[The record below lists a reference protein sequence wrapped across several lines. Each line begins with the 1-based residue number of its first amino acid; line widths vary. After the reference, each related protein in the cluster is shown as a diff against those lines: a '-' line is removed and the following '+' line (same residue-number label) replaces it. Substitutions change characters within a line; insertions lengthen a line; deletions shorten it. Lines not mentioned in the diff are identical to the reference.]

1 MAKIKKKEVRKSVED
16 ALYVS
21 LAQLELSSTSK
32 KMKKAIR
39 DAAKIIGD
47 QLADEL
53 KKSNKSKRE

>member
-1 MAKIKKKEVRKSVED
+1 MTKIKKKEVRKSVEE

-39 DAAKIIGD
+39 DASKIIGD
-47 QLADEL
+47 QMADEL
-53 KKSNKSKRE
+53 KKKSKKSNG